1 MLCAD
6 EKASTEGCTPTE
18 AWQLQE
24 SRVEELFQGR
34 VRNWL
39 LDDCLIMMETA
50 PQSDRSRN
58 DDGASQ
64 NDTH

>member
-1 MLCAD
+1 MLGAD

-34 VRNWL
+34 MRNRL
-39 LDDCLIMMETA
+39 LDDSLIVMEAA

-64 NDTH
+64 NDAH